1 MKYYLNKATAE
12 KPGIAVWLKKAMT
25 LYQQGKIAEAE
36 RFFKRILEESP
47 DNRVALYSY
56 GLLLINSKRSVEALK
71 IVTHGTE
78 KNSDFPM
85 LWFLR
90 GVIHKQFNQLE
101 SAILCYDK
109 AIAIDGEYISALIN
123 RGAILREM
131 HRHLDAQKCFQRI
144 LAIDPDHLIA
154 LSNYGTLL
162 TEGKESRITEAI
174 ETFSRLL
181 TIKPDYHYGKGMLAY
196 TKLHVCDWST
206 LEVDTTEVT
215 NGVREGKRVCRSL
228 GYMALS
234 DTAEDHFKC
243 AKIYAQNE
251 FPAPGGPKW
260 DGEIYKHDRIRIA
273 YISPDFREHP
283 VGHLMAGVIENHDR
297 NKFEITCV
305 SIGPDGKSNL
315 RDRFINASDR
325 FILAQQLSAVH
336 IAQIL
341 KSLEID
347 IAVDL
352 AGYTSDSRTEI
363 FMYRPAPI
371 QVNYLGYPGT
381 MALDCYDYIIAD
393 RTTIPEK
400 HKEFYSEE
408 VAYLDGCYLP
418 IASGID
424 SAVPLA
430 RSDYG
435 LPDDGFVFCA
445 FSHDYKIHPKI
456 FNIWMRLLER
466 HPSSVFWLMSR
477 NTAAQE
483 NLRDR
488 AMAWGISPDRLVF
501 AERLPRIEDHL
512 ARYRVANLFLDTWP
526 YNAHTTA
533 ADALLVG
540 LPVVTYKGDAF
551 PSRVAASLL
560 DSLGM
565 HGLVTNT
572 LDAYFDLASTL
583 AGNPAQLQECR
594 DKLTSERLHSHL
606 AFGEPFTRR
615 LEVIYQSMQLAK
627 SKTEDIT
634 DTVSKNANTP
644 PDIAELIEIDV
655 KLSKLKIPLE
665 RFGKGNY
672 PQSEI
677 YVRDFL
683 EKQPRNEQALDL
695 LSKIRTAYGIE
706 SNFRLSEQIRPEK
719 IEERYL
725 LIKSWG
731 YGFWSDAHHVAS
743 QLLLA
748 ELTHRKPIVWWGSNS
763 LYGDGSETDCFARY
777 FLPVGDAILTHIP
790 ADASVYPSKWKKNN
804 LLKED
809 VDKWFGEGSR
819 LAAQYIFARDETLVV
834 SDFYSTLDSII
845 PWIDRESI
853 YYGKNEQEIYS
864 IIFQKYF
871 KVSNRLQKKIDDFYE
886 KNMSQKNWVAVHMR
900 GTDKRDEHRKLDD
913 TNSVIYPYVDL
924 VIKKNPEL
932 GIFLVTDS
940 NVFLNEFKDRYGSS
954 LLTTIARRSNG
965 QVPVHKSR
973 VQGWEIGD
981 EIVIDTFLATRCS
994 FFLGN
999 KASNFSLATYDLK
1012 KWPNGCAFLIGSQS
1026 IRSRNY
1032 SLHAR

>member
-12 KPGIAVWLKKAMT
+12 KPGVAVWLKKALT

-36 RFFKRILEESP
+36 RFFKRILKESP

-56 GLLLINSKRSVEALK
+56 GLLLINSKRSAEALK

-101 SAILCYDK
+101 SAILCYDN
-109 AIAIDGEYISALIN
+109 AISIDEEYISALIN
-123 RGAILREM
+123 KGAILREM
-131 HRHLDAQKCFQRI
+131 HRHLDAQKCFHKI
-144 LAIDPDHLIA
+144 LTIDPDHPIA
-154 LSNYGTLL
+154 LNNYGALL

-181 TIKPDYHYGKGMLAY
+181 KIMPDYHYGKGILAY

-215 NGVREGKRVCRSL
+215 NGIREGKRVCRSL

-234 DTAEDHFKC
+234 DSAEDHFKC
-243 AKIYAQNE
+243 AKIYAENE
-251 FPAPGGPKW
+251 FPNRDMATYQ
-260 DGEIYKHDRIRIA
+260 GEIYKHDRLRIA

-297 NKFEITCV
+297 SKFEIICV
-305 SIGPDGKSNL
+305 SIGIDDKSKL

-325 FILAQQLSAVH
+325 FILAQQLSAVQ
-336 IAQIL
+336 IAQVL

-352 AGYTSDSRTEI
+352 AGYTSDSRIDI
-363 FMYRPAPI
+363 FLHRPAPI

-393 RTTIPEK
+393 RTTIPIE

-408 VAYLDGCYLP
+408 IAYLDGCYLP

-424 SAVPLA
+424 PAVPLT

-572 LDAYFDLASTL
+572 LDGYFDLASSL
-583 AGNPAQLQECR
+583 AGNPEQLQEFR

-606 AFGEPFTRR
+606 AFGEPVTRR

-627 SKTEDIT
+627 SKAEDIT

-644 PDIAELIEIDV
+644 PDIAELIKIDI
-655 KLSKLKIPLE
+655 KLSKLKIPLDLYE
-665 RFGKGNY
+665 KGNF
-672 PQSEI
+672 PQAEI
-677 YVRDFL
+677 FLRDFL
-683 EKQPRNEQALDL
+683 KNQPRNEQALDL
-695 LSKIRTAYGIE
+695 LSKISSAYGIE
-706 SNFRLSEQIRPEK
+706 KEIRLSEQIRPERTG
-719 IEERYL
+719 ERYL

-743 QLLLA
+743 QLLVA
-748 ELTHRKPIVWWGSNS
+748 ELTHRKPIIWWGSNS
-763 LYGDGSETDCFARY
+763 LYGDGSETDCFTRY
-777 FLPVGDAILTHIP
+777 FLPVGDAVLSHIP
-790 ADASVYPSKWKKNN
+790 ADASIYPSKWINTN

-809 VDKWFGEGSR
+809 INKWFGDGSR
-819 LAAQYIFARDETLVV
+819 LAAQYIFSRDENLVV

-845 PWIDRESI
+845 PWIDSESI

-864 IIFQKYF
+864 ILFQKYF
-871 KVSNRLQKKIDDFYE
+871 NVSNRLRKKIDDFYE
-886 KNMSQKNWVAVHMR
+886 KNMSQKNWVSVHVR
-900 GTDKRDEHRKLDD
+900 GIGKRVEQIKLNEN
-913 TNSVIYPYVDL
+913 NSAIYPYVDL
-924 VIKKNPEL
+924 VIAKNPNI
-932 GIFLVTDS
+932 GIFLITDS
-940 NVFLNEFKDRYGSS
+940 TAILNEFKTRYGEA
-954 LLTTIARRSNG
+954 LLTTNVRPSENENPIR
-965 QVPVHKSR
+965 KDR
-973 VQGWEIGD
+973 VGGWKIGD
-981 EIVIDTFLATRCS
+981 EIVINSFLAARCN

-999 KASNFSLATYDLK
+999 KESNFSLAIYDLIN
-1012 KWPNGCAFLIGSQS
+1012 WIPGTSFLIGKSS
-1026 IRSRNY
+1026 IRAKNY
-1032 SLHAR
+1032 YLHGN

>member
-1 MKYYLNKATAE
+1 MKQYLNKTKAE
-12 KPGIAVWLKKAMT
+12 KPSVAVWLKKAMA
-25 LYQQGKIAEAE
+25 LYQHGQIVESEK
-36 RFFKRILEESP
+36 FFKKVLRESP

-381 MALDCYDYIIAD
+381 MALDCYDYIITA
-393 RTTIPEK
+393 RPPT
-400 HKEFYSEE
+400 
-408 VAYLDGCYLP
+408 VA
-418 IASGID
+418 
-424 SAVPLA
+424 
-430 RSDYG
+430 
-435 LPDDGFVFCA
+435 
-445 FSHDYKIHPKI
+445 
-456 FNIWMRLLER
+456 
-466 HPSSVFWLMSR
+466 LM
-477 NTAAQE
+477 
-483 NLRDR
+483 
-488 AMAWGISPDRLVF
+488 
-501 AERLPRIEDHL
+501 
-512 ARYRVANLFLDTWP
+512 
-526 YNAHTTA
+526 
-533 ADALLVG
+533 
-540 LPVVTYKGDAF
+540 
-551 PSRVAASLL
+551 
-560 DSLGM
+560 
-565 HGLVTNT
+565 
-572 LDAYFDLASTL
+572 
-583 AGNPAQLQECR
+583 
-594 DKLTSERLHSHL
+594 
-606 AFGEPFTRR
+606 
-615 LEVIYQSMQLAK
+615 
-627 SKTEDIT
+627 
-634 DTVSKNANTP
+634 
-644 PDIAELIEIDV
+644 
-655 KLSKLKIPLE
+655 
-665 RFGKGNY
+665 
-672 PQSEI
+672 
-677 YVRDFL
+677 
-683 EKQPRNEQALDL
+683 
-695 LSKIRTAYGIE
+695 
-706 SNFRLSEQIRPEK
+706 FR
-719 IEERYL
+719 
-725 LIKSWG
+725 
-731 YGFWSDAHHVAS
+731 
-743 QLLLA
+743 
-748 ELTHRKPIVWWGSNS
+748 
-763 LYGDGSETDCFARY
+763 C
-777 FLPVGDAILTHIP
+777 
-790 ADASVYPSKWKKNN
+790 
-804 LLKED
+804 
-809 VDKWFGEGSR
+809 
-819 LAAQYIFARDETLVV
+819 
-834 SDFYSTLDSII
+834 
-845 PWIDRESI
+845 
-853 YYGKNEQEIYS
+853 
-864 IIFQKYF
+864 
-871 KVSNRLQKKIDDFYE
+871 
-886 KNMSQKNWVAVHMR
+886 
-900 GTDKRDEHRKLDD
+900 
-913 TNSVIYPYVDL
+913 
-924 VIKKNPEL
+924 
-932 GIFLVTDS
+932 
-940 NVFLNEFKDRYGSS
+940 
-954 LLTTIARRSNG
+954 
-965 QVPVHKSR
+965 
-973 VQGWEIGD
+973 
-981 EIVIDTFLATRCS
+981 
-994 FFLGN
+994 
-999 KASNFSLATYDLK
+999 
-1012 KWPNGCAFLIGSQS
+1012 KWPQITSCT
-1026 IRSRNY
+1026 
-1032 SLHAR
+1032 